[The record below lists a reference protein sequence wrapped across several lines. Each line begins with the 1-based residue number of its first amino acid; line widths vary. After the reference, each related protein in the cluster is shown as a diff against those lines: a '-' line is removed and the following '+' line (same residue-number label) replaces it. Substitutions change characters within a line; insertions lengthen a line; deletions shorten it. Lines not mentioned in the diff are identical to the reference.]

1 MTSERTRR
9 RLLDRLKSGGIH
21 NQSVLQAIDAVPRH
35 LFVDEAL
42 ASRAYEDISLPIGYG
57 QTISQPFVVA
67 LMTQVAIENGV
78 PGRVLEIGTGCGYQT
93 AVLACLIDEV
103 FTVERIWDLHRLSRD
118 RLFDIGVRNVKCRY
132 GDGFAGWEEHA
143 PYHAILA
150 AAAPTQVPQPLL
162 DQLAVGGRIIMP
174 VGERSE
180 QTLLKIIRTPDGYE
194 QQELE
199 TVRFVP
205 LVEGTS

>member
-9 RLLDRLKSGGIH
+9 RLLDRLKSEGIH
-21 NQSVLQAIDAVPRH
+21 NESVLQAIDAVPRH

-57 QTISQPFVVA
+57 QTISRPFVVA
-67 LMTQVAIENGV
+67 LMTQVAIEDGV

-93 AVLACLIDEV
+93 AILACLIDEV
-103 FTVERIWDLHRLSRD
+103 FSVERILDLHRLSRD

-143 PYHAILA
+143 PYDATLA

-162 DQLAVGGRIIMP
+162 DQLAVGGRVIMP
-174 VGERSE
+174 VGKRSE

-199 TVRFVP
+199 AVRFVP